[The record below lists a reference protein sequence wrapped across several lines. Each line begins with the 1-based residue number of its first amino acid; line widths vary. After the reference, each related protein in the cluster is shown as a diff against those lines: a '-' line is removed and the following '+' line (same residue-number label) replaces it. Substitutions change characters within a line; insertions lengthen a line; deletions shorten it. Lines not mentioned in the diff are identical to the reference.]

1 MKVADLLKHKQ
12 DSIFTITNDNSLFE
26 AMTKLLT
33 EKIGALIVVNAQN
46 KLVGIISERDLLR
59 GVYQDYDDFKNK
71 SVASLMSSNPLV
83 AILDDEIDYIMK
95 IMTKNQIRH
104 MPVVDKEKIVGMI
117 SIRDVIKFQL
127 QETEVKNRYL
137 EEYLF
142 NQ

>member
-1 MKVADLLKHKQ
+1 MKVADLLKNKENL
-12 DSIFTITNDNSLFE
+12 IFTITSDTNLFE
-26 AMTKLLT
+26 AMTKLL
-33 EKIGALIVVNAQN
+33 EQKIGALIVVDSKN
-46 KLVGIISERDLLR
+46 KLIGIISERDLMR
-59 GVYQDYDDFKNK
+59 GIYQDYDGFKTK
-71 SVASLMSSNPLV
+71 KVASLMSSNPLV

-104 MPVVDKEKIVGMI
+104 MPVLDKEKIVGMI
-117 SIRDVIKFQL
+117 SIRDVIKYQL